1 MCVYLLIISYYLFP
15 LSRNTFFVIFFTR
28 IHTSKNMFEN
38 WSASLKII
46 FYSSFPLFVVRSHTI
61 GSG

>member
-1 MCVYLLIISYYLFP
+1 MCVYFTYYKLLLISIIQKYFLC
-15 LSRNTFFVIFFTR
+15 NFFTR
-28 IHTSKNMFEN
+28 IHTSKNVFEN

-46 FYSSFPLFVVRSHTI
+46 FYSSFPLFVVRSHTF